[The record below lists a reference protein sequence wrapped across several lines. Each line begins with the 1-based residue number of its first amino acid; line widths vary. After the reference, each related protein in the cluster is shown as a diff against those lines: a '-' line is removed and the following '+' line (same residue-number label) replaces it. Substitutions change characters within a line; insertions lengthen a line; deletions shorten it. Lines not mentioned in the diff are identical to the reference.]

1 MCESGSTK
9 VRAPLNKSIY
19 SLSTAK
25 IIFIM
30 LLLLHEKKTISN
42 TLRHRKMMIQF
53 LILYLILKASNQ
65 LSLTAT
71 RSHQAKYDRKKRR

>member
-9 VRAPLNKSIY
+9 VRAPLNESIY

-30 LLLLHEKKTISN
+30 LLLLHEKKLFQTQYI
-42 TLRHRKMMIQF
+42 TER
-53 LILYLILKASNQ
+53 
-65 LSLTAT
+65 
-71 RSHQAKYDRKKRR
+71 